1 MFKRM
6 LVAFV
11 TMGLL
16 FAASPHSALAQDI
29 MGLSLRPTDAMT
41 GAPGRGTVDIVR
53 SNGAG
58 NYSVNINMSGS
69 ADAMD
74 LSEFEGA
81 KAWVVWAVDMDGVR
95 HNLGALDGELMLKD
109 ASADYM
115 IARVYVTAEKDA
127 DAKQPSEPLFLV
139 TLRQVQEVDTVASDE
154 DATDDAA
161 ADEAASDEAADEDA
175 TDKAATTES
184 AQPKELPTT
193 GGPFSD
199 LMVLLA
205 VAAALLAGGLRLRT
219 VRLD

>member
-1 MFKRM
+1 MTKRM

-16 FAASPHSALAQDI
+16 FAASTASIFAQDI

-58 NYSVNINMSGS
+58 NYSVNVNMSGS

-74 LSEFEGA
+74 LSTFDGA
-81 KAWVVWAVDMDGVR
+81 TAWVVWAVDMDGVR
-95 HNLGALDGELMLKD
+95 HNLGALDAELMLKD

-115 IARVYVTAEKDA
+115 VARVYVTAEKDA
-127 DAKQPSEPLFLV
+127 NAKQPGEPLFIV

-154 DATDDAA
+154 DASA
-161 ADEAASDEAADEDA
+161 DEAADEDA
-175 TDKAATTES
+175 DEAADEDKADES
-184 AQPKELPTT
+184 ASADASQPKVLPTT

-199 LMVLLA
+199 LLVLLV